1 MCLFLCVCV
10 CFCLVYELCERV
22 TLYLCVCV
30 SDCLSG
36 IGTICLVGIYVG
48 VGSGGPANLTSL
60 PQESSLR
67 HYS

>member
-1 MCLFLCVCV
+1 MNCVKGLHCICVCA
-10 CFCLVYELCERV
+10 CL
-22 TLYLCVCV
+22 
-30 SDCLSG
+30 CLSG